1 MQSYSENDFF
11 DKIEDL
17 TLQKYEDG
25 TFFCRITKPHVCD
38 GDLIDIQD
46 VGDEVRFEKLK
57 PKILLFAKK
66 FLAILKTVLDY
77 TEKNESGL
85 KYDVGGVYMEDD
97 THFVFDMWQEDV
109 NNQFDVYI
117 SYKDGVFIFENF
129 NNSVDVGTV
138 VEQHKMKSLAKQI
151 GFTIIAILSL
161 LVLSSCFAGGKI
173 IKVKKET
180 VRKQVKLAEK
190 KN

>member
-1 MQSYSENDFF
+1 
-11 DKIEDL
+11 
-17 TLQKYEDG
+17 
-25 TFFCRITKPHVCD
+25 
-38 GDLIDIQD
+38 
-46 VGDEVRFEKLK
+46 
-57 PKILLFAKK
+57 
-66 FLAILKTVLDY
+66 
-77 TEKNESGL
+77 
-85 KYDVGGVYMEDD
+85 MEDD